1 MNLRLIQ
8 LYLIAMQKNN
18 LHNKRYILKTNLPFA
33 CGCSSLSCFIAS
45 LAAPASLQ
53 AEVETCGLHQAISV
67 EWVKQTMEYL
77 WGVILEK
84 KLEIHVSP
92 NLLRLG
98 EGGT

>member
-1 MNLRLIQ
+1 
-8 LYLIAMQKNN
+8 
-18 LHNKRYILKTNLPFA
+18 
-33 CGCSSLSCFIAS
+33 
-45 LAAPASLQ
+45 
-53 AEVETCGLHQAISV
+53 
-67 EWVKQTMEYL
+67 MEYL

>member
-1 MNLRLIQ
+1 
-8 LYLIAMQKNN
+8 MQKNN
-18 LHNKRYILKTNLPFA
+18 LYNKRYILKTNLPFA

-45 LAAPASLQ
+45 LAAPVSLQ

-77 WGVILEK
+77 WSVILEK
-84 KLEIHVSP
+84 KLEIHVLH

-98 EGGT
+98 GRRHVES

>member
-33 CGCSSLSCFIAS
+33 CDCSSLSCFIAS

-53 AEVETCGLHQAISV
+53 AEVETSGLHQAISV

-77 WGVILEK
+77 WSVILEK
-84 KLEIHVSP
+84 
-92 NLLRLG
+92 N
-98 EGGT
+98 